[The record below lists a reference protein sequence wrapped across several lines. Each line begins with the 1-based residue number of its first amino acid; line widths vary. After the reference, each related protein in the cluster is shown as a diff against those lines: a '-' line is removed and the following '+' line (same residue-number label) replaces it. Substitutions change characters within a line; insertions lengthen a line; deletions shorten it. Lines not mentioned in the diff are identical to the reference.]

1 MHRAVLRPQ
10 TRCPQAHN
18 HEAALIVIAT
28 PRDEPAAGA
37 AEDTLNGPQITVTGH
52 VAWPPRLRTLATGT
66 IVTDF
71 RVAFT
76 PSRFDKAT
84 NNWVDQET
92 LWFGVT
98 CWRSLAEHAALSF
111 KKGDKVIVTGHLST
125 RSWQSKEGEDRNSL
139 EIDATSVGMDLSRG
153 PVTQLRVERPQA
165 AADSQQEV
173 AESEAFAG
181 VPDGVDPM
189 TGEIAA
195 EIPEQTAA

>member
-1 MHRAVLRPQ
+1 MHSPAACPQ
-10 TRCPQAHN
+10 TSFQLVHN
-18 HEAALIVIAT
+18 LAVAWIVIGM
-28 PRDEPAAGA
+28 PGESPPAETV
-37 AEDTLNGPQITVTGH
+37 EDALNGPQITVTGH

-139 EIDATSVGMDLSRG
+139 EIDAISVGMDLSRG

-165 AADSQQEV
+165 AADAEQEA
-173 AESEAFAG
+173 AESAAWAG
-181 VPDGVDPM
+181 APDGVDAM

-195 EIPEQTAA
+195 EVPEQTAA

>member
-1 MHRAVLRPQ
+1 V
-10 TRCPQAHN
+10 
-18 HEAALIVIAT
+18 
-28 PRDEPAAGA
+28 
-37 AEDTLNGPQITVTGH
+37 EDALNGPQITVTGH

-84 NNWVDQET
+84 SNWVDQET

-125 RSWQSKEGEDRNSL
+125 RSWQSKEGEERNSL
-139 EIDATSVGMDLSRG
+139 EIDAISVGMDLSRG

-165 AADSQQEV
+165 APDSQQEV
-173 AESEAFAG
+173 AESEPWAG

-195 EIPEQTAA
+195 EVPEQTAA